1 MREIEFK
8 KTGKANACDLM
19 LFADS
24 RQKIGGLICATSGF
38 MSYAHIEFNLAK
50 CRIIKYNPSK

>member
-8 KTGKANACDLM
+8 KTGKTNTCDLM

-24 RQKIGGLICATSGF
+24 RQNIGALICATSGF
-38 MSYAHIEFNLAK
+38 MSYAHI
-50 CRIIKYNPSK
+50 